1 MTVLRFA
8 RRTRSAAL
16 AVACGAALL
25 LVAMRAL
32 PAPGPLTGLCDVAMV
47 YGAAIAVAAWLH
59 ERQQLRVFHADVA
72 AFLQAQ
78 A

>member
-1 MTVLRFA
+1 MTVLWFA
-8 RRTRSAAL
+8 RRTRST
-16 AVACGAALL
+16 AVAVALGAALL
-25 LVAMRAL
+25 LLAMRVL
-32 PAPGPLTGLCDVAMV
+32 PAPAQLTGVCDVALV

-59 ERQQLRVFHADVA
+59 ERQQLRTFHADVA

>member
-1 MTVLRFA
+1 MSVLSFA

-16 AVACGAALL
+16 AVALGAALL
-25 LVAMRAL
+25 LMATRVL
-32 PAPGPLTGLCDVAMV
+32 PAPPPLTGVCDVALV

-59 ERQQLRVFHADVA
+59 ERQQLRTFHADVA
-72 AFLQAQ
+72 AFLRAQ